1 MVSPADV
8 GPLVSVVMPAYK
20 ALYLGRALE
29 SLQRQT
35 YRHLELVVCDD
46 CRDDSVEQV
55 ISRFASSVDF
65 PVMYSRNESRLY
77 ETRSVARAIAM
88 SSGRYV
94 KFLHDDD
101 ELRHDCIERLV
112 TAMEANPDIALS
124 SSRRALINDAGNP
137 LPDTLASA
145 YLFQGDVIVDGPQ
158 LTAFLAEHTINFIGE
173 PSTVMCRR
181 ADLVEFGDGLSMLN
195 GKRITW
201 IADLA
206 LYVKLFRHGNLLML
220 AEPLTRFRVSRQQFS
235 QIGRDQP
242 GIGEKAH
249 EEFRQALHELGW
261 CAAGGGQTKVDVAPL
276 EQPEAKEAIDLLAA
290 LQSAAEAVRS
300 SRVVYD
306 WLQARRPTP
315 LQKWFM
321 DKRLTTEGG
330 GPQVAVLIVDRW
342 GDADAVERTLCS
354 LRLTNSYRRLET
366 HVLSPLD
373 LSGLVEGGEGA
384 FVALDADTMLAT
396 TLNEV
401 IEQCTAP
408 WILLVEPS
416 DEFTPSGL
424 FVVALELLSAGD
436 CRAVYA
442 DSVLRDDNGELGV
455 ALRPGLNLD
464 LLLSC
469 PASLSRHW
477 IYRRDV
483 VLAAGGFDQNFEQ
496 ALEFELQLRLIELG
510 GLGGLGHISEPLL
523 ITGAVS
529 LHDNP
534 DERRAIARHLLARGY
549 EQAQV
554 ASQWPGRYQ
563 LDYGGQGDAGVSILI
578 VAGGPL
584 VRLQRCVESLLAH
597 TAYPAYE
604 ILLLQPEE
612 AEASVTQWLAVI
624 EQMGEATLRV
634 IRPGGNRAQCCNR
647 ALESVRGEL
656 LVFLSPATAAISDDW
671 LAQMV
676 NHGARPEVGIVGAKL
691 LSPEGRIEHA
701 GLILGLQG
709 PVGAPFLG
717 EAMDA
722 LGYMNRLQVEQNY
735 SAVSG
740 DCMMIRKDLFAEL
753 GGFDEGALGARWGDL
768 DLCLRVRDAGLLTVW
783 SPRVQLMLDGEAQ
796 EPAPAEE
803 DLLYERWLPQLAT
816 DPAYNDA
823 FSTQRPFQLAEL
835 PLSWRPLSSWH
846 PLPTVLALPADR
858 FGCGHYRVIQP
869 FKAQQGKA
877 LLDGTLSFS
886 FMSPVDLQRYD
897 PDVVIMQ
904 RQYTSEQL
912 AAMQRVQRFSRA
924 FKVYEL
930 DDFLPA
936 LPLHSVY
943 REHMPRD
950 VRKSMRLALRMVD
963 RFVVSTPALAD
974 ACSGLHER
982 IHVVEN
988 RLPVSW
994 WKNLH
999 GQRRQSARPRVGWA
1013 GGIGHRGDLQLIAD
1027 VVKELAN
1034 QVEWVFF
1041 GMCPETL
1048 RPYISEFHPGV
1059 EIEAYPAAL
1068 AALNLDLA
1076 LAPLEQNLFNECKS
1090 NLRLLEYGAC
1100 GFPVICSDVGSYRG
1114 ELPVTQVKNRTR
1126 DWLAAIREHLNDRE
1140 TSEAMGD
1147 ALQAE
1152 VRTHWMLEGHALQQ
1166 WSRAWLPD

>member
-1 MVSPADV
+1 MISSADI

-46 CRDDSVEQV
+46 CRDDSVEQM
-55 ISRFASSVDF
+55 ITRFASSVDF

-88 SSGRYV
+88 ASGKYV

-101 ELRHDCIERLV
+101 ELRHDCVERLV
-112 TAMEANPDIALS
+112 NAMEANPGVALS

-158 LTAFLAEHTINFIGE
+158 LTAFLAEHTVNFIGE

-181 ADLVEFGDGLSMLN
+181 ADLVEFGDGISMLN
-195 GKRITW
+195 GKRIIW

-206 LYVKLFRHGNLLML
+206 LYVKLFRRGNLLML

-235 QIGRDQP
+235 QIGRDRP

-249 EEFRQALHELGW
+249 EEFRQALRELGW
-261 CAAGGGQTKVDVAPL
+261 CAAGGGQARVDVAPL
-276 EQPEAKEAIDLLAA
+276 EQPEAKEAIDLLVA
-290 LQSAAEAVRS
+290 LQGAAEAVRS

-306 WLQARRPTP
+306 WLQARRPNP

-321 DKRLTTEGG
+321 DKRLTTDSG
-330 GPQVAVLIVDRW
+330 GPQIAVLIVDRC

-373 LSGLVEGGEGA
+373 LSGLVEGRDGA
-384 FVALDADTMLAT
+384 FVALEADTVLAT

-401 IEQCTAP
+401 IEQCTAS

-424 FVVALELLSAGD
+424 FIVALELLSAGG

-464 LLLSC
+464 MLLSC
-469 PASLSRHW
+469 PASLSQHW

-496 ALEFELQLRLIELG
+496 ALEFELQLRLIEQG

-523 ITGAVS
+523 ITKTVS
-529 LHDNP
+529 LRDNP
-534 DERRAIARHLLARGY
+534 DERRAIKRHLLARGY
-549 EQAQV
+549 EQMQI

-563 LDYGGQGDAGVSILI
+563 LDYGRDGGTGVSILI
-578 VAGGPL
+578 VADGPL
-584 VRLQRCVESLLAH
+584 ARVQRCVESLLAH

-604 ILLLQPEE
+604 ILLLQSE
-612 AEASVTQWLAVI
+612 AVVPPVAQWLTII

-647 ALESVRGEL
+647 ALGSVRGEL

-676 NHGARPEVGIVGAKL
+676 NHGARTEVGIVGAKL

-709 PVGAPFLG
+709 PVGAPFKG

-722 LGYMNRLQVEQNY
+722 LGYMNRLQVDQNY

-753 GGFDEGALGARWGDL
+753 GGLDEGALGARWGDL

-783 SPRVQLMLDGEAQ
+783 SPRVQLMFDGDVL
-796 EPAPAEE
+796 APVITD
-803 DLLYERWLPQLAT
+803 DLVYERWLPQLAT

-835 PLSWRPLSSWH
+835 PLSWRPLNSWR
-846 PLPTVLALPADR
+846 PLPTVLALPADSA
-858 FGCGHYRVIQP
+858 GCGHYRVIQP

-904 RQYTSEQL
+904 RQYMPEQL
-912 AAMQRVQRFSRA
+912 AAMQSIQRFSRA

-936 LPLHSVY
+936 LPFHSAY
-943 REHMPRD
+943 REHIPRD
-950 VRKSMRLALRMVD
+950 VRKSMQLALRMVD

-974 ACSGLHER
+974 ACSGLHR
-982 IHVVEN
+982 DIHVVEN

-994 WKNLH
+994 WKSLQ
-999 GQRRQSARPRVGWA
+999 GKRRQSARPRVGWA
-1013 GGIGHRGDLQLIAD
+1013 GGVGHGGDLQLIAD

-1034 QVEWVFF
+1034 QVEWVFL
-1041 GMCPETL
+1041 GMCPEKL

-1100 GFPVICSDVGSYRG
+1100 GFPVICSDVGNYRG
-1114 ELPVTQVKNRTR
+1114 ELSVARVRNRTR
-1126 DWLAAIREHLNDRE
+1126 DWLAAIREHLHDRE
-1140 TSEAMGD
+1140 ASEAMGD
-1147 ALQAE
+1147 TLQAQ
-1152 VRTHWMLEGHALQQ
+1152 VRACWMLEGVALQQ